1 MTSPRLSSP
10 STRSPV
16 LLLSPPVLPLDPS
29 PSISSSPLPLLV
41 PSPPTPHL
49 CTLLNIE
56 SIFNFFSVSVQ
67 SILLAPDAFRS
78 TVSLFPDG
86 LTCTPVSEFINC
98 ASPNVLTDGVV
109 MPAQP
114 DLTSEN
120 YRQKMVSWFDSN
132 SNPLMTVE
140 PSNDTAI
147 ISTINLY
154 VLNYPSEGFSLPNL
168 QLYQSNTINPPT
180 GSELEF
186 DIINNNQYSQ
196 IDKTIRRTTLR
207 LRTPMSVSAFLLKWT
222 FTGLL
227 NVSLFALAE
236 IELCAD
242 ELPEYN
248 TQSISFL
255 NPEDSTTTIV
265 AREEFLVSKELTLTC
280 TVLTQGSF
288 VWHWKKGTEDIV
300 ESPTIS
306 LYTADGTRT
315 SVLVIRELNFTDAG
329 AYFCETMFAGVI
341 PDVSCRKFDVQL
353 PSKCVLFD
361 MLQCFTSVY
370 S

>member
-1 MTSPRLSSP
+1 M
-10 STRSPV
+10 
-16 LLLSPPVLPLDPS
+16 
-29 PSISSSPLPLLV
+29 
-41 PSPPTPHL
+41 
-49 CTLLNIE
+49 
-56 SIFNFFSVSVQ
+56 
-67 SILLAPDAFRS
+67 
-78 TVSLFPDG
+78 SLFPDG

-109 MPAQP
+109 VPAQP

-120 YRQKMVSWFDSN
+120 CRQKMVVWLDSN
-132 SNPLMTVE
+132 MNPLMTVE

-168 QLYQSNTINPPT
+168 QLYESNTINPPS

-186 DIINNNQYSQ
+186 DIINNDQYSQ
-196 IDKTIRRTTLR
+196 IDETFHRTTLR
-207 LRTPMSVSAFLLKWT
+207 LRTPKTVSAFLLKWT

-227 NVSLFALAE
+227 NVIKFALAE

-255 NPEDSTTTIV
+255 NPEDSITTIV
-265 AREEFLVSKELTLTC
+265 ATTEFLVSKELTLTC

-288 VWHWKKGTEDIV
+288 VWHWKKGIQDIV

-315 SVLVIRELNFTDAG
+315 SVLVIRELNLTDAG
-329 AYFCETMFAGVI
+329 AYFCETMFAGV
-341 PDVSCRKFDVQL
+341 PDVSSREFDVQL
-353 PSKCVLFD
+353 PSKHVLID
-361 MLQCFTSVY
+361 MLQCSI
-370 S
+370 SIHL